1 MLTEWIV
8 QGNKSNI

>member
-8 QGNKSNI
+8 KENK

>member
-8 QGNKSNI
+8 KESKTSI